1 MNRPKHDA
9 VIDPIEGF
17 RMNTIKFFFL
27 LLLVAGCSA
36 SKAEYESIYWSDGD
50 SGRLG
55 ETKFR
60 LSNIDAPETGGVG
73 AIGGAKCE
81 HERELGFKA
90 KAFMV
95 GLTKDRRITITAE
108 YGTDRYDRLVVD
120 LSVDGADITKAA
132 IAAGHLKP
140 WPHKG
145 RKQITKKPDWCSR

>member
-1 MNRPKHDA
+1 MRF
-9 VIDPIEGF
+9 VF
-17 RMNTIKFFFL
+17 LFL
-27 LLLVAGCSA
+27 LAVGCSA
-36 SKAEYESIYWSDGD
+36 SNAQYESIYWSDGD
-50 SGRLG
+50 SGRIG
-55 ETKFR
+55 DVKFR

-81 HERELGFKA
+81 YERELGFKA

-95 GLTKDRRITITAE
+95 ELTKGRKVTILAE